1 MHRVNKRPFNVLSSG
16 SPYLAKLR
24 GLRSKEVAEVLDFE
38 IRDMVKILD
47 EQETDL
53 IGAKGATPEDQRKI
67 DRTMVGPCANKVFT
81 SAECQKHWSS

>member
-1 MHRVNKRPFNVLSSG
+1 M
-16 SPYLAKLR
+16 LAQGLTLALAVSCGTQNTYDAGTSLR
-24 GLRSKEVAEVLDFE
+24 RIMG
-38 IRDMVKILD
+38 
-47 EQETDL
+47 TDL